1 MEADFGA
8 VEPAGDAVDRQN
20 GEADARL
27 IDAEVA
33 EAHRKGSHHGAV
45 EDAAPPVVGAG
56 VRLIEQ
62 EDSAE
67 EHRARQ
73 HLVAHTAQAE
83 HKARR
88 KGGCSFAGS
97 ASRTPSVTMT
107 T

>member
-27 IDAEVA
+27 VDAEVA
-33 EAHRKGSHHGAV
+33 EAHREGSHHDAV
-45 EDAAPPVVGAG
+45 EDAAQPVVGAG

-62 EDSAE
+62 EDGAE

-83 HKARR
+83 HTR
-88 KGGCSFAGS
+88 
-97 ASRTPSVTMT
+97 
-107 T
+107 